1 MEKQKII
8 SLEEKNIELQR
19 ILNYSLFK
27 NSPTLS
33 KFLEYIVTETLHDR
47 DQDIKEYNIAVNVLK
62 RASTFNCNDD
72 AIVRIHAG
80 RLRRTLSLYYT
91 DEGANS
97 DIYIDIPKG
106 RYIPQFNIREKIVGS
121 NSTYKPMPIIKA
133 DPIVAIF
140 PFKHF
145 SNGND
150 EEMFSVLLGEEV
162 SSELSRF
169 QDISVIAYYSM
180 EMTAKINQN
189 ILEAGQLVG
198 ADYIITGS
206 ILFIE
211 QRVRIRINLLITA
224 TGEVMMTKS
233 LEKDVKHGMLEIQ
246 HEIVQSFIGAIGGYY
261 GTIFKEIAKA
271 SPVKSSN
278 NIKIREGIFNY
289 YNYQRSYTIENF
301 KIAVS
306 TLEEATN
313 LHPDNAQAMAMLG
326 ELYLDGI
333 VLGVETVPN
342 PLERGF
348 ECCTEAVRI
357 DPYCQHAWHS
367 LTWVYIFKR
376 EKELCLQAALQCVE
390 LNPNCS
396 VLTCGAGFAL
406 VCVGYFEEGFI
417 LMDKGIKV
425 NPYYPWWINTGLSLY
440 YINKEDYSTA
450 FYWAQKVNSEETF
463 WDPLL
468 KVVCLANMDNLP
480 EAKKSLSKL
489 FDVVPDAQTQII
501 EIVSSIIFSEKLVSQ
516 IIDGLEKA
524 ELQLS

>member
-1 MEKQKII
+1 METLKVI
-8 SLEEKNIELQR
+8 SLEDKHIELKR

-47 DQDIKEYNIAVNVLK
+47 DNEIKEYNIAVNVLS
-62 RASTFNCNDD
+62 RAASFNCNDD

-80 RLRRTLSLYYT
+80 RLRRTLDLYYN
-91 DEGANS
+91 DEGANNE
-97 DIYIDIPKG
+97 IYIDIPKG
-106 RYIPQFNIREKIVGS
+106 RYVPQFKIREKKLENSSTDKPLPVIIV
-121 NSTYKPMPIIKA
+121 NPT
-133 DPIVAIF
+133 VAIF
-140 PFKHF
+140 PFKHI
-145 SNGND
+145 SHGKE

-162 SSELSRF
+162 SAELSRF

-189 ILEAGQLVG
+189 ILEAGKLVG

-206 ILFIE
+206 IQFIE
-211 QRVRIRINLLITA
+211 NKVRIRINLLITA
-224 TGEVMMTKS
+224 TGEVLMTKS
-233 LEKDVKHGMLEIQ
+233 LEKDVKFGMFEIQ
-246 HEIVQSFIGAIGGYY
+246 DEIVKSFIGAIGGYY
-261 GTIFKEIAKA
+261 GTIFQEIARA
-271 SPVKSSN
+271 SPVKASSN
-278 NIKIREGIFNY
+278 LKIREGIFSY
-289 YNYQRSYTIENF
+289 YNYQRSYTLENF

-306 TLEEATN
+306 TLEEAIN

-333 VLGVETVPN
+333 VLGVDTVPN
-342 PLERGF
+342 PLERGY
-348 ECCTEAVRI
+348 ECCSEAVRI

-406 VCVGYFEEGFI
+406 VCVGYFEEGYI
-417 LMDKGIKV
+417 LMDKGIKI

-440 YINKEDYSTA
+440 FIHKEDYASA
-450 FYWAQKVNSEETF
+450 FYWAQKVNSDETF

-468 KVVCLANMDNLP
+468 KLVCLANMDNLP

-489 FDVVPDAQTQII
+489 YDLVPDPQTQIKKI
-501 EIVSSIIFSEKLVSQ
+501 ISDIIFSEKLVSQ
-516 IIDGLEKA
+516 IIGGLE
-524 ELQLS
+524 LSF